1 MVIPKFIGLP
11 QFGVRLKRRLMMGNE
26 YRYTDRD
33 VRENP
38 RLTRIAYDYL
48 SNYGGDFEPLVSA
61 LQEFERNRELPTNA
75 IRVVLNCMRHD
86 LNVANDL
93 PAPIGYK
100 IPRKIAEVVKPRK
113 RDWNEP
119 VPCELS
125 EREESHDSHTYRL
138 DDEFVRCEGIPWE
151 INRKIVSFDATV
163 KVPFARARGG
173 RLIHS
178 LTGEGWCEWFPPIHG
193 HTYGW
198 GKIGPFLTVKLTCQ
212 YPSIIKKPILLTEGK
227 ARILLESVPDEL
239 AICPHCTEVAIKN
252 AACRQEDP
260 LRLLCEGR
268 DNPQGGAMCDA
279 PEQGADMSEAG

>member
-1 MVIPKFIGLP
+1 
-11 QFGVRLKRRLMMGNE
+11 MGTE

-38 RLTRIAYDYL
+38 TLTDLAYDYL
-48 SNYGGDFEPLVSA
+48 DNYGGDFQPLIEA
-61 LQEFERNRELPTNA
+61 LGTFKSDGKLPTNLV
-75 IRVVLNCMRHD
+75 RVVLNCMRHD
-86 LNVANDL
+86 ANVANDL

-100 IPRKIAEVVKPRK
+100 IPRKIAEVVKPRR

-125 EREESHDSHTYRL
+125 DRDESHDGHTYRL
-138 DDEFVRCEGIPWE
+138 DDEIVFCEGVPWK
-151 INRKIVSFDATV
+151 INRSVTSFDAKI

-173 RLIHS
+173 KLIHS
-178 LTGEGWCEWFPPIHG
+178 LTGEGWCEWFPPVHG

-212 YPSIIKKPILLTEGK
+212 YPSIIKRPILLTEEK
-227 ARILLESVPDEL
+227 ARVLIESVPDEL
-239 AICPHCTEVAIKN
+239 SVCPHCTEVAIKN

-260 LRLLCEGR
+260 LSLLSEERDDSFRRDVQDPPCE
-268 DNPQGGAMCDA
+268 
-279 PEQGADMSEAG
+279 GADMSESA